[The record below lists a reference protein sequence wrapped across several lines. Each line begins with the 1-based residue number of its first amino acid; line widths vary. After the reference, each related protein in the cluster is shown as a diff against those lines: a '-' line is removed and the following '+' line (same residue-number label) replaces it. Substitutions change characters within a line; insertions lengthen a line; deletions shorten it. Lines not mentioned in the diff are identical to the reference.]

1 MSLLTIIL
9 LLCFLGGFSGYCYQM
24 IIVQKDKKYLAT
36 FITAIVIGVCFLITG
51 WGFYLM
57 IIGGVKLWSMEV
69 TGPIDK
75 IGGGLPGTILKGGY
89 NLVYSLFG
97 TYTNVVCSILLIA
110 TPIIAVAGIFLKKN

>member
-9 LLCFLGGFSGYCYQM
+9 LLCFLGGFFGYCYQM
-24 IIVQKDKKYLAT
+24 IIVQKDKEYLGT
-36 FITAIVIGVCFLITG
+36 FVTGIVIGVCFLITG

-75 IGGGLPGTILKGGY
+75 IGGGLGGTILKGSY
-89 NLVYSLFG
+89 NLAYSLFG
-97 TYTNVVCSILLIA
+97 AYTNIVCSVFLIA
-110 TPIIAVAGIFLKKN
+110 TPVIAISGLFLKKD

>member
-1 MSLLTIIL
+1 MKQLLKKSVNIFSIL
-9 LLCFLGGFSGYCYQM
+9 FRVILPLGG
-24 IIVQKDKKYLAT
+24 I
-36 FITAIVIGVCFLITG
+36 
-51 WGFYLM
+51 
-57 IIGGVKLWSMEV
+57 KLWSMEV

>member
-1 MSLLTIIL
+1 
-9 LLCFLGGFSGYCYQM
+9 M
-24 IIVQKDKKYLAT
+24 IIVQKDKKYLET
-36 FITAIVIGVCFLITG
+36 FVTAIVIGVCFLITG

>member
-9 LLCFLGGFSGYCYQM
+9 LLCFLVGFFGHCYQI
-24 IIVQKDKKYLAT
+24 IIVQKDKEYLAT